1 MPKTLC
7 GYELTDVRKSLREA
21 IGRRDR
27 RAAHRWTAELVATP
41 GAIAS
46 LWAVYWMSL
55 ETAADGNPTMPI
67 LLSQVWLN
75 LSQIAMLAT
84 EWAAFRND
92 EKVRRTVA
100 EITTR
105 LLDYP
110 RQPIVT
116 WPSKD
121 VALYD
126 VSTVQSGT
134 SAVAADSQVVLSV
147 WSRNHDSMDLRQLGG
162 HWIEALQRGDL
173 RIALSIIMWSL
184 LPTTKIQCGTR
195 GPASASVPAGARNSP
210 MWFWFSLGAALLKN
224 ASAHPGWLTMHD
236 DTVEAMTLH
245 YKRWSPTDR
254 LRIFL
259 FWTMQ
264 IRAVLSN
271 SVVSWSITPVNVVD
285 VDLPYKEIAAEMA
298 GGSADTI
305 THEQPEKVLKKDA
318 EKSKLSRV
326 EEKMKAA
333 DDKVLA
339 LLGIN

>member
-27 RAAHRWTAELVATP
+27 RAAYRWAAELVATP

-46 LWAVYWMSL
+46 LWAVYWISL

-67 LLSQVWLN
+67 LLSQVWTN
-75 LSQIAMLAT
+75 LSQNAMIVSD
-84 EWAAFRND
+84 WAAFRND

-126 VSTVQSGT
+126 VSTVQSGP
-134 SAVAADSQVVLSV
+134 SAVAADSQIVLSV

-184 LPTTKIQCGTR
+184 LPTTKLQCGPR
-195 GPASASVPAGARNSP
+195 GPASLPAGARNSP
-210 MWFWFSLGAALLKN
+210 MWFWFSLGAALLKGT
-224 ASAHPGWLTMHD
+224 SAHPGWLTMHD
-236 DTVEAMTLH
+236 DTVEAMTIH
-245 YKRWSPTDR
+245 YKRWTATDR

-264 IRAVLSN
+264 IRAVLAN
-271 SVVSWSITPVNVVD
+271 SHIQWSVSPVNIVD

-305 THEQPEKVLKKDA
+305 THEPEKVLKKDA
-318 EKSKLSRV
+318 EKSKQSRV

-333 DDKVLA
+333 DDKILA
-339 LLGIN
+339 MMGII